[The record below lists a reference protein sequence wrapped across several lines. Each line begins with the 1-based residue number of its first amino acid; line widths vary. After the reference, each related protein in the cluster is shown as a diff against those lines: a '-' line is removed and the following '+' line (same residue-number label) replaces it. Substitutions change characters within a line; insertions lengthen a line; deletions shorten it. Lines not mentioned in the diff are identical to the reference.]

1 MRRDMALADKGRL
14 QVLAPK
20 LALIRVSE
28 GIASLCGWASALA
41 GILLVGMVFLIAVTV
56 IGRYVFN
63 QPVTGANEIL
73 RLALLGVAFL
83 ALGEVE
89 MRGRHIKVKM
99 LSDKLPADAR
109 LILDFSMSILSVGV
123 LVLLTWKSFD
133 LAYDNWLDRT
143 ETLVLGLPIYA
154 VMFAMA
160 AGAFLSLLSFAAGF
174 FQKMLDILER
184 GNLYRWLLP
193 AAMFSVLIFFTPQ
206 WLEALSWE
214 VSRTTAGIIGLSL
227 LLLLLFSG
235 APVGTIMLLVGY
247 AGTCYITSTNAGL
260 SILSQV
266 SYSTASSYGWIVL
279 PLFMF
284 MGNLVFHG
292 GLARDIYKTAHAWLG
307 HYPGGLAMAT
317 VGGCAGFSAACG
329 DSLSTATTM
338 CMVSLPEM
346 RRYKYKVSLA
356 TGAIAAGGTLGILI
370 PPSLGFI
377 IYGMLTDVSIGALF
391 IAGILP
397 GIMLSGLFIFM
408 IYLRVRINPSL
419 APRTVEVSWKEKF
432 VSLRGTGAILVLFI
446 VVIGG
451 IYAGLFTPSEGGGVG
466 AFGALVAALVKKRLK
481 WKNFLEAVKSSVVM
495 NASVFYIL
503 IAAMVLA
510 HFVTVCKIPIV
521 LSNLLVTTSLNKW
534 IILILVLFGYIIFG
548 CIMNIMP
555 AMIITLP
562 IIFPAMVAL
571 GFDPIWF
578 GVLMVITMEMGQI
591 TPPVG
596 INVFAIG
603 SVAPDIPMG
612 HVFSGIVPFL
622 LVMVLAMVIIMFI
635 PQIATFLPNLLM

>member
-1 MRRDMALADKGRL
+1 MALTDNEQLHGL
-14 QVLAPK
+14 SPQI
-20 LALIRVSE
+20 ALKKVSE
-28 GIASLCGWASALA
+28 WITSLCGWVSALA

-56 IGRYVFN
+56 IGRYLFN

-89 MRGRHIKVKM
+89 MRGRHIKVTM

-109 LILDFSMSILSVGV
+109 LILDFSMSLLNVGV
-123 LVLLTWKSFD
+123 LVLLTWQCFD
-133 LAYDNWLDRT
+133 LTYDNWLDRT
-143 ETLVLGLPIYA
+143 ESLVLGLPIYL
-154 VMFAMA
+154 VMLAMTV
-160 AGAFLSLLSFAAGF
+160 GAFLSLLSFAAGF
-174 FQKMLDILER
+174 FQRMLDVFER
-184 GNLYRWLLP
+184 DNLYRWLCP
-193 AAMFSVLIFFTPQ
+193 AAIFSAIIFFTPQ
-206 WLEALSWE
+206 WMEALSWD
-214 VSRTTAGIIGLSL
+214 VSRTTAGIMGLSL
-227 LLLLLFSG
+227 MLLLLFSG
-235 APVGTIMLLVGY
+235 APVGTIMLMVGY
-247 AGTCYITSTNAGL
+247 AGTCYISSTNAGL

-292 GLARDIYKTAHAWLG
+292 GLARDVYKTAHAWLG

-317 VGGCAGFSAACG
+317 VGGCAGFAAACG

-346 RRYKYKVSLA
+346 RRYKYKESLA

-397 GIMLSGLFIFM
+397 GILLSGLFIIM
-408 IYLRVRINPSL
+408 IYLRARSNPLL
-419 APRTVEVSWKEKF
+419 APRAVKVSWKEKF
-432 VSLRGTGAILVLFI
+432 VSFRSTGAILVLFI
-446 VVIGG
+446 LVIGG

-466 AFGALVAALVKKRLK
+466 AFGALVAALLKRRLN
-481 WKNFLEAVKSSVVM
+481 WKYFLEAVKSAVVM
-495 NASVFYIL
+495 NAAVFYIL

-510 HFVTVCKIPIV
+510 HFVTVCQIPIV
-521 LSNLLVTTSLNKW
+521 LSNLLVNTALNKW
-534 IILILVLFGYIIFG
+534 VILILVLIGYIIFG

-578 GVLMVITMEMGQI
+578 GVLMVINMEMGQI

-596 INVFAIG
+596 INVFAIA

-612 HVFSGIVPFL
+612 QVFSGIVPFL
-622 LVMVLAMVIIMFI
+622 LMMVLAMIIIMFI

>member
-1 MRRDMALADKGRL
+1 MALTDNEQLHGL
-14 QVLAPK
+14 SPQI
-20 LALIRVSE
+20 ALKKVSE
-28 GIASLCGWASALA
+28 WITSLCGWVSALA

-56 IGRYVFN
+56 IGRYLFN

-89 MRGRHIKVKM
+89 MRGRHIKVTM

-109 LILDFSMSILSVGV
+109 LILDFSMSLLNVGV
-123 LVLLTWKSFD
+123 LVLLTWQCFD
-133 LAYDNWLDRT
+133 LTYDNWLDRT
-143 ETLVLGLPIYA
+143 ESLVLGLPIYL
-154 VMFAMA
+154 VMLAMTV
-160 AGAFLSLLSFAAGF
+160 GAFLSLLSFAAGF
-174 FQKMLDILER
+174 FQRMLDVFER
-184 GNLYRWLLP
+184 DNLYRWLFP
-193 AAMFSVLIFFTPQ
+193 AAIFSAIIFFTPQ
-206 WLEALSWE
+206 WMEALSWD
-214 VSRTTAGIIGLSL
+214 VSRTTAGIMGLSL
-227 LLLLLFSG
+227 MLLLLFSG
-235 APVGTIMLLVGY
+235 APVGTIMLMVGY
-247 AGTCYITSTNAGL
+247 AGTCYISSTNAGL

-292 GLARDIYKTAHAWLG
+292 GLARDVYKTAHAWLG

-317 VGGCAGFSAACG
+317 VGGCAGFAAACG

-346 RRYKYKVSLA
+346 RRYKYKESLA

-397 GIMLSGLFIFM
+397 GILLSGLFIIM
-408 IYLRVRINPSL
+408 IYLRARSNPLL
-419 APRTVEVSWKEKF
+419 APRAVKVSWKEKF
-432 VSLRGTGAILVLFI
+432 VSFRSTGAILVLFI
-446 VVIGG
+446 LVIGG

-466 AFGALVAALVKKRLK
+466 AFGALVAALLKRRLN
-481 WKNFLEAVKSSVVM
+481 WKYFLEAVKSAVVM
-495 NASVFYIL
+495 NAAVFYIL

-510 HFVTVCKIPIV
+510 HFVTVCQIPIV
-521 LSNLLVTTSLNKW
+521 LSNLLVNTALNKW
-534 IILILVLFGYIIFG
+534 VILILVLIGYIIFG

-578 GVLMVITMEMGQI
+578 GVLMVINMEMGQI

-596 INVFAIG
+596 INVFAIA

-612 HVFSGIVPFL
+612 QVFSGIVPFL
-622 LVMVLAMVIIMFI
+622 LMMVLAMIIIMFI